1 MFAGCSKYIVH
12 KIDYMIENKGN
23 YFEFFKY
30 LNGVGFKKDF
40 SSQWRKRM
48 VEEKKYEYG
57 NRIELEVKGDEFME
71 VLGLRLDRFFSK
83 EVLENEVV
91 VLGEL
96 YEVEEVRGDLRI
108 YYRVDWGKR
117 EVEFIMGR
125 HFYTQVS

>member
-1 MFAGCSKYIVH
+1 
-12 KIDYMIENKGN
+12 MIEQKGN
-23 YFEFFKY
+23 YFEFFNY
-30 LNGVGFKKDF
+30 LNGVGFKEDF

-48 VEEKKYEYG
+48 VEEKKYEYCS
-57 NRIELEVKGDEFME
+57 RIELEVKGDEFME